1 MATGTDSADLPPS
14 RGGPDL
20 EVEEG
25 ESLAGYDDSAG
36 SDLEEG
42 EFVPEHDDRAASD
55 AESRHD
61 GDGRP
66 GIKRPRL
73 EFEGIVVDGGALSSP
88 SPTPS
93 RDRDS
98 YGTIS
103 YVDASLASLGLKPLV
118 FPCPVCRREFTTQ
131 RGMSIHMSVHGPHE
145 RQQWNKERTPAISG
159 GLDVAGE
166 MSSVGRRSVFF
177 PRSEGVVDS
186 MAMVVPEPVI
196 DPMPIAFASS
206 SSSAE
211 PSPRN
216 DDSMAI
222 LVESPHNPTSQV
234 VVHPPC
240 SSQFLQGHQPAAPQV
255 VLAQAQPT
263 VSQGQQL
270 AEAAAAPPQFVVHQ
284 PAARQVVAHQVQRI
298 LPPPP
303 ALAEPGRWV
312 RKEKECDQRRFG
324 TDQGLGG
331 PMPGSKRRNN
341 EATDWGLDL
350 HLGVGDPAKLHP
362 CKYCTGVF
370 TSGAQLS
377 GHMRKHYAGNATPQK
392 LASALE
398 LSLSMPSAAMEVT
411 PGQRPAVEP
420 SRPAVRRH
428 DVLRIFGVDIEVPP
442 PGATANGTS
451 SVVTETD
458 QIPAASSTD
467 IEQ

>member
-14 RGGPDL
+14 SG
-20 EVEEG
+20 
-25 ESLAGYDDSAG
+25 G

-42 EFVPEHDDRAASD
+42 EFVPEYGDSVGPNHEDGKFVPEHDDWAASD
-55 AESRHD
+55 AESGHD

-73 EFEGIVVDGGALSSP
+73 EFEGIVVDGGALSSPSP

-118 FPCPVCRREFTTQ
+118 FTCAVCRREFTTQ
-131 RGMSIHMSVHGPHE
+131 RGLSIHINVHGPHE
-145 RQQWNKERTPAISG
+145 CQQCYKEWTPAIGG
-159 GLDVAGE
+159 GLAVAGE
-166 MSSVGRRSVFF
+166 TSSVGRRSVFF
-177 PRSEGVVDS
+177 PRGEGGVVDS

-196 DPMPIAFASS
+196 DPMPIALASSS

-222 LVESPHNPTSQV
+222 PVSSQDIPTSQV

-240 SSQFLQGHQPAAPQV
+240 SSQFLQGHQRAAPQV
-255 VLAQAQPT
+255 VLAQAPPS
-263 VSQGQQL
+263 VAQGQQL
-270 AEAAAAPPQFVVHQ
+270 AEAAAAPSQFVVHQ
-284 PAARQVVAHQVQRI
+284 PAARQVVARQVQRI

-303 ALAEPGRWV
+303 PALTEPGRWV
-312 RKEKECDQRRFG
+312 RKEKECDQRRFA

-331 PMPGSKRRNN
+331 PMSGNKRQRN
-341 EATDWGLDL
+341 EAADWGLDL
-350 HLGVGDPAKLHP
+350 HLGVGYPAKLHP

-377 GHMRKHYAGNATPQK
+377 GHMRKHYAPQK

-398 LSLSMPSAAMEVT
+398 LSLSMPSAAMEAT
-411 PGQRPAVEP
+411 PAQRPVVEP
-420 SRPAVRRH
+420 SPPP
-428 DVLRIFGVDIEVPP
+428 DVLRIFGVDMVVP

-451 SVVTETD
+451 SVVT
-458 QIPAASSTD
+458 
-467 IEQ
+467 